1 MTSQVVLITGCFSG
15 IGKALC
21 WAFHRQGY
29 RVVATARRLEMI
41 EDLQAAGMSTL
52 PLDITDPTAIQQAVS
67 TILETHHQLDILI
80 NNAGYGQFGPLMDV
94 SAEKLQAQFQT
105 NVFAPIALIQQVAP
119 IMKQQQAGLIVNI
132 GSISGLVT
140 TPFAGAYCASKSALH
155 SLSEALRMEL
165 SPFGITVVTV
175 QPGAVAS
182 NIGVAAEKELAG
194 VLKSDSWYVP
204 FEQTIRDRTNLSQV
218 EAMPTEQFA
227 AQLVQQIMQP
237 NPPAI
242 IRLGKKSLWLP
253 FLKKWL
259 PTAWMTFLLKR
270 RFGL

>member
-1 MTSQVVLITGCFSG
+1 
-15 IGKALC
+15 
-21 WAFHRQGY
+21 
-29 RVVATARRLEMI
+29 VVATARRLEMI

-52 PLDITDPTAIQQAVS
+52 PLDITDPTTIQQAVS

-194 VLKSDSWYVP
+194 VLTSDSWYVS
-204 FEQTIRDRTNLSQV
+204 FAQTIRDRTNLSQV

-227 AQLVQQIMQP
+227 AQLVQQVTQP
-237 NPPAI
+237 KPPAI

-259 PTAWMTFLLKR
+259 PPAWMTFLLKR
-270 RFGL
+270 RFGLR